1 MIRII
6 GGEAGAAAAAELGA
20 LAVVVDALRSSA
32 TVAAMLAAG
41 ASEVLVCAD
50 HETAR
55 GVADEDGDALLA
67 GEWRSRTPEGFD
79 LGNSPVAAAEADL
92 SGRRVVFTSSNGA
105 PVLVRCRGAGRILMG
120 GATNAEAVAGAARA
134 ALAAGT
140 EVVIVPAGDLGGESE
155 EDFASAALLAAAI
168 GPDID
173 PGQAEMLD
181 RWLARLAGAGLEAIV
196 RNCPHGLEL
205 AKLGFDADLAA
216 AATPDL
222 YPVLPEVLG
231 FSRRGGA
238 AVARVGIGA

>member
-6 GGEAGAAAAAELGA
+6 GGAAGAAAAAELGA

-50 HETAR
+50 PETAR
-55 GVADEDGDALLA
+55 GVAAEVGDALLA
-67 GEWRSRTPEGFD
+67 GEWRSSTPEGFD

-105 PVLVRCRGAGRILMG
+105 PMLVSCCGAGRILMG
-120 GATNAEAVAGAARA
+120 GATNAEAVVLAARA
-134 ALAAGT
+134 ALAART
-140 EVVIVPAGDLGGESE
+140 EVVIVPAGDMGGESE
-155 EDFASAALLAAAI
+155 EDFASAVLLAEAI

-181 RWLARLAGAGLEAIV
+181 RWRERLAGGLEALM
-196 RNCPHGLEL
+196 RTCPHGLEL
-205 AKLGFDADLAA
+205 AKLGFDSDLAA
-216 AATPDL
+216 AATQNL

-231 FSRRGGA
+231 FRRRGGA